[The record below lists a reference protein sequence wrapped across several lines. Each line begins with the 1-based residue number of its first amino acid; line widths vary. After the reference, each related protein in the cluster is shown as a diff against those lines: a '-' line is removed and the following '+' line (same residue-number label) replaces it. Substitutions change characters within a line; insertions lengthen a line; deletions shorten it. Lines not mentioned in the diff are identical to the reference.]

1 MITQENFKSVL
12 LSLDFEEN
20 KSIFSKSFPHTEGI
34 IKVDFNKKELVLTE
48 VMSFDSFIAW
58 LLINL

>member
-1 MITQENFKSVL
+1 
-12 LSLDFEEN
+12 LD
-20 KSIFSKSFPHTEGI
+20 
-34 IKVDFNKKELVLTE
+34 DKKQLVLTE